1 VEEDMAHESGHK
13 QNLKFRCADI
23 VQSCSW
29 ETTGSSE
36 EELMPQIEQ
45 HGREK
50 HNMRSFDNATRNKV
64 RESIR
69 REAA

>member
-1 VEEDMAHESGHK
+1 MAQESRQK
-13 QNLKFRCADI
+13 KNLKFRWADI
-23 VQSCSW
+23 VQGCSW
-29 ETTGSSE
+29 ETTGSTE
-36 EELMPQIEQ
+36 DELMPEIEQ